1 MPGAPVPG
9 AVEAMASLSAVA
21 QVALATYAA
30 TRPAQGGV
38 PLAAE
43 AGIDAPVAMVA
54 GAAGQAAS
62 IEALAKKFGDF
73 QPAPLARRGGD
84 EAARL
89 VLAQPLM
96 SAPADAWAVTTATM
110 LEGQEGQE
118 QGGSMPILAPLV
130 PQSERASRPG
140 APPGAST
147 RLTAA
152 DAALT
157 EMQALIDRIAT
168 WTQALRVQQGADG
181 SWLARIAFPGEGSLA
196 VRVSQT
202 PDLVAVQLAGSEA
215 LATRVRGALE
225 SGGTRN
231 GKALTVSVAALAAA
245 EEGEDHG

>member
-1 MPGAPVPG
+1 MPEAPMPE
-9 AVEAMASLSAVA
+9 AIEAMASLSAVA

-30 TRPAQGGV
+30 ARPAQGGV

-62 IEALAKKFGDF
+62 VEALAKKFGDF

-89 VLAQPLM
+89 VLAQPMM
-96 SAPADAWAVTTATM
+96 SAPAEAGAVTTATM

-168 WTQALRVQQGADG
+168 WTQALRAQQGADG